1 MIRRHILL
9 PLAVLALTG
18 LSACGKEDPFEDKTY
33 TGCLGIDSLT
43 FNADG
48 TLTAMAGGETSH
60 DSSMKFK
67 KISDTK
73 VEITAEDQDNPAYGE
88 ILEDGTLSF
97 TVPSEGIEAT
107 CQPQE

>member
-9 PLAVLALTG
+9 PFTILVLTG

-48 TLTAMAGGETSH
+48 TLTTMLGGETAPDNSV
-60 DSSMKFK
+60 KFK

-73 VEITAEDQDNPAYGE
+73 VEIMAEGEENSAYGE
-88 ILEDGTLSF
+88 ILKDGTLSF

-107 CQPQE
+107 CLPEE